1 MIFMDELKLNL
12 GSRFMRNI
20 VSKLIVKYIKKHFN
34 CNTELQLD
42 ELKISYRDG
51 DVVIKTNLELKLNRH
66 DVNKM
71 LEKINEE
78 EF

>member
-1 MIFMDELKLNL
+1 MDEMKINL

-20 VSKLIVKYIKKHFN
+20 VSKLIVKYIKKQFG

-42 ELKISYRDG
+42 ELKINYRDG